1 MKIINTKK
9 MKINK
14 IIKGSTLML
23 TNSILISSLL
33 MNYVKADT
41 SEEDLC
47 YTESYEILCQNIMEE
62 IPDEEIYEEFAKI
75 YDNEQIII
83 DDKEI
88 GLDKL
93 YIKQLT
99 DGTVYLT
106 NDLYLAQDILTGNVI
121 VGGEWTNLCLFK
133 ESSVFYNLYEDKLLK
148 NNESISKEDI
158 LNYIKDWDGEKHYKT
173 KDLIAEKEAKKILE
187 GDQLVWTMKK

>member
-33 MNYVKADT
+33 INHVKANT
-41 SEEDLC
+41 IEEDLC

-62 IPDEEIYEEFAKI
+62 IPDEEIDEEFAKI

-158 LNYIKDWDGEKHYKT
+158 LKYIKDWDGEKHYKT
-173 KDLIAEKEAKKILE
+173 KDLIAEKEAKKMLE
-187 GDQLVWTMKK
+187 GDKLVWTMKK

>member
-62 IPDEEIYEEFAKI
+62 IPDEEIDEEFAKI

-99 DGTVYLT
+99 DETVYLT

>member
-1 MKIINTKK
+1 MKIINTEK

-33 MNYVKADT
+33 INHVKANT
-41 SEEDLC
+41 IEEDLC
-47 YTESYEILCQNIMEE
+47 YTESYEILYQNIMEE
-62 IPDEEIYEEFAKI
+62 ISDEEIDEEFAKI

-148 NNESISKEDI
+148 NKESISKEDI

>member
-23 TNSILISSLL
+23 TNSILISSLF
-33 MNYVKADT
+33 MNYVKADIN
-41 SEEDLC
+41 EEDLC

-62 IPDEEIYEEFAKI
+62 ITDEEIDEEFSKI

-88 GLDKL
+88 ELDKL

-106 NDLYLAQDILTGNVI
+106 NDLYLAQDILTDKVI
-121 VGGEWTNLCLFK
+121 VGGKWTNLCLFK

-158 LNYIKDWDGEKHYKT
+158 LNYIKDWDGKKHYKT
-173 KDLIAEKEAKKILE
+173 KDLIAQKEAKKILE
-187 GDQLVWTMKK
+187 GDKLVWTMKK

>member
-1 MKIINTKK
+1 MKIINTEK

-33 MNYVKADT
+33 INHVKANT
-41 SEEDLC
+41 IEEDLC
-47 YTESYEILCQNIMEE
+47 YTESYEILYQNIMEE
-62 IPDEEIYEEFAKI
+62 ISDEEIDEEFAKI
-75 YDNEQIII
+75 YDNEQIVI
-83 DDKEI
+83 DNKEI

-93 YIKQLT
+93 YIKQLS

-106 NDLYLAQDILTGNVI
+106 NDLYLVQDILTDKAI

-158 LNYIKDWDGEKHYKT
+158 LKYIKDWDGEKHYKT
-173 KDLIAEKEAKKILE
+173 KDLIAEKEAKEILE

>member
-62 IPDEEIYEEFAKI
+62 IPDEEIDEEFAKI

-99 DGTVYLT
+99 DETVYLT

-148 NNESISKEDI
+148 NKESISKEDI

>member
-62 IPDEEIYEEFAKI
+62 IPDEEIDEEFAKI

-106 NDLYLAQDILTGNVI
+106 NNLYLAQDILTGNVI

-148 NNESISKEDI
+148 NKESISKEDI